1 MGELSEISDV
11 KRGPNRAVMFMALVL
26 FIDMMGVSIIIPVMP
41 ELITSLTDMSISD
54 AAGIGGYLFAA
65 YAVMQLVFAPI
76 LGGLSD
82 RFGRRPILLVALV
95 GLAVDY
101 LLMATA
107 PTIFWLFVG
116 RLLAGVLGAT
126 WPVANACVA
135 DVSSDETRATNF
147 GLIAGAAG
155 IGFVFG
161 PVLGGAL
168 AFIGPRAPF
177 FAAAGLI
184 FIAAGVGALFL
195 PETLEQE
202 KRRQFDWT
210 RANPIGGLLRVG
222 QQRAVLG
229 IMLANF
235 LMQFAWMSFAV
246 VWPYFTKE
254 QFGWG
259 ELEIGISVA
268 LYGLLIAVVQG
279 GLTGPVT
286 KRFGNVPVC
295 IVSLVLGVALYGV
308 YAVLAIGWIAYVMI
322 FISAPTAFSGP
333 IMQTLM
339 TERVEDDQQGE
350 LQGAI
355 GSVMAVNAI
364 ISPIAMTQV
373 FRYFTSE
380 TAPIYLPG
388 APFAVSAVL
397 IVITLIVFVAATRGK
412 GFDAKA
418 V

>member
-1 MGELSEISDV
+1 MGSLSDNPSV
-11 KRGPNRAVMFMALVL
+11 QRGPNRSVVFMALVL

-41 ELITSLTDMSISD
+41 ELITSLTGKTISE

-82 RFGRRPILLVALV
+82 RFGRRPVLLLALA

-101 LLMATA
+101 ILMAVA
-107 PTIFWLFVG
+107 PSLIWLFVG
-116 RLLAGVLGAT
+116 RFLAGVFGAT

-135 DVSSDETRATNF
+135 DVSTDETRAGNF

-177 FAAAGLI
+177 FVASILI
-184 FIAAGVGALFL
+184 LIAAGIGTIYL
-195 PETLEQE
+195 PETLEKTKQ
-202 KRRQFDWT
+202 RRFDWT
-210 RANPIGGLLRVG
+210 RANPVGGLLKVG
-222 QQRAVLG
+222 KQRAVLG
-229 IMLANF
+229 IMLASF

-254 QFGWG
+254 RFGWD

-268 LYGLLIAVVQG
+268 LYGLLIAIMQG

-295 IVSLVLGVALYGV
+295 VFSLLLGIALYGS
-308 YAVLAIGWIAYVMI
+308 YTVLSVGWIAYALIVL
-322 FISAPTAFSGP
+322 SAPTAFSGP
-333 IMQTLM
+333 IMQTMM
-339 TERVEDDQQGE
+339 TQRVADDQQGE

-364 ISPIAMTQV
+364 VSPIVMTQV
-373 FRYFTSE
+373 FGYFTSPS
-380 TAPIYLPG
+380 APLYLPG

-397 IVITLIVFVAATRGK
+397 IVFTLIVFVLAARR
-412 GFDAKA
+412 DKA
-418 V
+418 H